1 MENNINRLFNKE
13 FYKRILSVF
22 FIIPLMIIPIL
33 YNQYLLFLVYLIINS
48 LVIYEIDNMKN
59 EKTTLIQTTFVSV
72 FVTFSFFIFIIL
84 LITDSTSTYK
94 ILEIIITI
102 WLFDTFSF
110 LGGKLIGKKKLMPTI
125 SAGKTVNGLI
135 IGVLLTIL
143 CIQFYKSFIDMNS
156 LNSIL
161 FTLFII
167 LFSFIGDTCVS
178 ILKRQSSIKD
188 SGNLIPGH
196 GGLFDRFDS
205 FISVFAI
212 YGLYKILL

>member
-59 EKTTLIQTTFVSV
+59 EKTTFIQTILVSL
-72 FVTFSFFIFIIL
+72 FVTFSFFIFIII
-84 LITDSTSTYK
+84 LITDSTPTYK

-125 SAGKTVNGLI
+125 SAGKTINGLI
-135 IGVLLTIL
+135 VGVILTLL
-143 CIQFYKSFIDMNS
+143 CIQFYKSLIDMSS

-212 YGLYKILL
+212 YGLYKIIL

>member
-13 FYKRILSVF
+13 FYKRILSVC

-59 EKTTLIQTTFVSV
+59 EKTTFIQTILVSL

-84 LITDSTSTYK
+84 LITDSTPTYK

-110 LGGKLIGKKKLMPTI
+110 FLFCATVLWKLKLENWSPFIMMSVRFWVNCWGSLVTEWH
-125 SAGKTVNGLI
+125 KT
-135 IGVLLTIL
+135 
-143 CIQFYKSFIDMNS
+143 F
-156 LNSIL
+156 
-161 FTLFII
+161 FT
-167 LFSFIGDTCVS
+167 
-178 ILKRQSSIKD
+178 
-188 SGNLIPGH
+188 
-196 GGLFDRFDS
+196 
-205 FISVFAI
+205 
-212 YGLYKILL
+212 

>member
-13 FYKRILSVF
+13 FYKRILSVC

-59 EKTTLIQTTFVSV
+59 EKTTFIQTILVSL

-84 LITDSTSTYK
+84 LITDSTPTYK

-125 SAGKTVNGLI
+125 SAGKTINGLI
-135 IGVLLTIL
+135 VGVILTLL
-143 CIQFYKSFIDMNS
+143 CIQFYKSLIDMSS

-212 YGLYKILL
+212 YGLYKIIL

>member
-13 FYKRILSVF
+13 FFKRILSAF

-33 YNQYLLFLVYLIINS
+33 YNQYLLLLVYLIINS

-59 EKTTLIQTTFVSV
+59 EKTTFIQTILVSL

-84 LITDSTSTYK
+84 LITDSTPTYK

-125 SAGKTVNGLI
+125 SAGKTINGLI
-135 IGVLLTIL
+135 VGVILTLL
-143 CIQFYKSFIDMNS
+143 CIQFYKSLIDMSS

-212 YGLYKILL
+212 YGLYKIII